1 MKCKNDLS
9 ILQRVPITEKTI
21 RDFFSKFKTNFSPL
35 CNKKIIMV
43 ASHALLRQMMLRT
56 LIALLLTLDESQKMN
71 NNSTTG

>member
-1 MKCKNDLS
+1 MTLAFFRGFQLLKKPLG
-9 ILQRVPITEKTI
+9 I
-21 RDFFSKFKTNFSPL
+21 FFSKFKTNFSPL